1 MESNKKHL
9 SEEEIQERILAINRK
24 IDEELL
30 DFENVDMERIDEYL
44 CQIQELTNVPQK
56 TEAELKADL
65 QIIYKRA
72 DEYEKRK
79 SFWRFDSIGVRAAGI
94 AAAILVAFTCTMTVS
109 AVRDPFVSFCINV
122 YEKYTELFFDAS
134 DIEKAPQ
141 TIETVYTLGYVPEG
155 YVEKECNIGVN
166 SVYMTWINSDCEKIL
181 FEQRILDTNITMDN
195 EYSNCE
201 IVLVESIKIM
211 YMFESTVRYYYW
223 NSNGYCF
230 YLEVPDNIAHDVSIE
245 LIQSLKTMN

>member
-1 MESNKKHL
+1 
-9 SEEEIQERILAINRK
+9 
-24 IDEELL
+24 
-30 DFENVDMERIDEYL
+30 
-44 CQIQELTNVPQK
+44 
-56 TEAELKADL
+56 
-65 QIIYKRA
+65 
-72 DEYEKRK
+72 
-79 SFWRFDSIGVRAAGI
+79 
-94 AAAILVAFTCTMTVS
+94 
-109 AVRDPFVSFCINV
+109 
-122 YEKYTELFFDAS
+122 
-134 DIEKAPQ
+134 
-141 TIETVYTLGYVPEG
+141 
-155 YVEKECNIGVN
+155 
-166 SVYMTWINSDCEKIL
+166 MTWINSDCEKIL